1 MATYTGIKAI
11 LQEFLRRAL
20 PSGMIVSFGGASAPK
35 GWLLC
40 NGAAVS
46 RTTYK
51 NLFSA
56 IGTSYGAG
64 DGSTT
69 FNLPD
74 LRESVPVGA
83 GTRGSGVTSHDTYSV
98 GTFKD
103 DQYKSHTHSFSGT
116 TGGMS
121 GNSSGWWKMTGNKN
135 GRSSDGTRVTNQEVS
150 DSNASSYTDHN
161 TTKYTINLAHTH
173 SYSFSG
179 TTGSTGGGN
188 YSRQAIGR
196 KLHNQILGAS
206 MLLKKGA

>member
-74 LRESVPVGA
+74 FRECVPVGA
-83 GTRGSGVTSHDTYSV
+83 GTRGSGVSTHDTYSV

-103 DQYKSHTHSFSGT
+103 DQFKSHTHSFSGT

-121 GNSSGWWKMTGNKN
+121 GNATGSISCTAEGLFNGRGSVTATGNLSLS
-135 GRSSDGTRVTNQEVS
+135 GSVS
-150 DSNASSYTDHN
+150 WAGGDNNEGNKPNKMSIDVS
-161 TTKYTINLAHTH
+161 HTH
-173 SYSFSG
+173 SFSG
-179 TTGSTGGGN
+179 TTGSTGGATTHGKQLGVN
-188 YSRQAIGR
+188 YII
-196 KLHNQILGAS
+196 KY
-206 MLLKKGA
+206 